1 MDTLTRMRAF
11 IDVVEAEGFS
21 AAARKIGRSK
31 ALLSKYVRELED
43 ELGAL
48 LLNRTTRQ
56 FSMTEAG
63 HTYYRRASEIVR
75 EVDSLA
81 DAVRESSGDVR
92 GRIKLSAA
100 RTFADA
106 PIGQSLIDFAK
117 PHPDIVLDIHLDD
130 RFVDLVEEGFDL
142 AIRITRLEN
151 SSLIARRLE
160 PFSVKLCASP
170 ELIARHG
177 KPTRPQDL
185 ANMPASSTPM
195 AARSPTGA
203 SRAMARNP
211 SASTCRGRSRS
222 TARWPPCRRRVGPG
236 LPILPDFIAAPEL
249 ASGKLVPCSTTAS
262 SRAAAFSPSIR
273 IAAICRPRSGFSSIS
288 WCSGSKNT
296 RKRVRFDRVVQAR
309 TASRSHFARFLVTS
323 RNLSEADGTA
333 TENAP
338 ETHAIM
344 LASALAAPFAAVG
357 AAAAHPHV
365 FAEARLDVILSPDHQ
380 M

>member
-63 HTYYRRASEIVR
+63 HTYYQRASEIVR

-117 PHPDIVLDIHLDD
+117 QYPDIVLDVHLDD

-142 AIRITRLEN
+142 AVRISRLEN
-151 SSLIARRLE
+151 SSLIARRLA
-160 PFSVKLCASP
+160 PFSVRLCASP
-170 ELIARHG
+170 ELIAKHG
-177 KPTRPQDL
+177 APTRPQDL
-185 ANMPASSTPM
+185 ANMPCIVDT
-195 AARSPTGA
+195 
-203 SRAMARNP
+203 N
-211 SASTCRGRSRS
+211 GRSLANWRFKGEGEES
-222 TARWPPCRRRVGPG
+222 MSVTVSGPIEVNSPIVARAAALSG
-236 LPILPDFIAAPEL
+236 LGYAMLPDFIAAPD
-249 ASGKLVPCSTTAS
+249 
-262 SRAAAFSPSIR
+262 
-273 IAAICRPRSGFSSIS
+273 IAAGRLVTALDDRLLSGTGIFAVYPHRRYLPA
-288 WCSGSKNT
+288 KV
-296 RKRVRFDRVVQAR
+296 RVFVD
-309 TASRSHFARFLVTS
+309 FLVQWFRT
-323 RNLSEADGTA
+323 RDTA
-333 TENAP
+333 
-338 ETHAIM
+338 
-344 LASALAAPFAAVG
+344 
-357 AAAAHPHV
+357 
-365 FAEARLDVILSPDHQ
+365 
-380 M
+380 